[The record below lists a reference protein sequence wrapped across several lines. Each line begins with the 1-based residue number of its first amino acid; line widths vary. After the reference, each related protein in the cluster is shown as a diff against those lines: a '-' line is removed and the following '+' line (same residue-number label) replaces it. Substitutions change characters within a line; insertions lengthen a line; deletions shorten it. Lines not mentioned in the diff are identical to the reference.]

1 MSSSKP
7 TFFERPELF
16 REWLEGHSQVESEL
30 FVGFWKAGSQR
41 LSMTWSQSVDEAIC
55 YGWIDGVRRR
65 IDEDSYSIRFTP
77 RRPGSNWSAVNISK
91 FEALLAEGRVT
102 AAGKKAYQARSDS
115 KSRAYSYEQE
125 HPAEFT
131 SSELTSFAQ
140 HPTAWHYFCECP
152 PGYRRKMVHWITS
165 AKRMDTRA
173 RRLAKLVSACE
184 SQKRIG

>member
-1 MSSSKP
+1 MTDSKP
-7 TFFERPELF
+7 TFFTTPELF
-16 REWLEGHSQVESEL
+16 REWLEGHSQVETEL
-30 FVGFWKAGSQR
+30 LVGFWKANSKRQ
-41 LSMTWSQSVDEAIC
+41 SMTWSQSVDEAIC

-91 FEALLAEGRVT
+91 IESLLAEGRVT
-102 AAGKKAYQARSDS
+102 EAGEKAYQSRSES
-115 KSRAYSYEQE
+115 KSRVYSYEQDQ
-125 HPAEFT
+125 PAELT
-131 SSELTSFAQ
+131 SSEVSQFRKQ
-140 HPTAWHYFCECP
+140 PTAWRYFSNCP

-165 AKRMDTRA
+165 AKKLDTRA